1 MTSVHFQAAAHAE
14 IQSRLNVIHSN
25 YERAGGQHRRRWVT
39 DSLLDCTAVQLYKYT
54 VYRYTETV
62 LRETEAA
69 LRMSVDE
76 CIWRGVAVLG
86 G

>member
-1 MTSVHFQAAAHAE
+1 MP
-14 IQSRLNVIHSN
+14 
-25 YERAGGQHRRRWVT
+25 G
-39 DSLLDCTAVQLYKYT
+39 LDRYPVQLYRYI

-62 LRETEAA
+62 LRENEAA